1 MKLTVP
7 HWIFR
12 AVAFTAFGSR
22 WLTVELYRSDETRR
36 GVTFGLN

>member
-22 WLTVELYRSDETRR
+22 WLTVEHHRYNSTRR